1 MFCTKMSRYFHY
13 IYFLNKKSTHCH
25 LRVLTNFDLGVSG
38 HFEHKKS
45 HKTNLQN
52 SQEFLNYIKSSCM
65 IFSAKII
72 GYYQVM
78 YFLQ

>member
-38 HFEHKKS
+38 HFEHKKITQD
-45 HKTNLQN
+45 KFTK
-52 SQEFLNYIKSSCM
+52 FTRTLNYIKSSCM